1 MDASSHPSTNVDRNV
16 MTSAAPFACA
26 PLLKIIARGAK
37 GARAL
42 SADETRT
49 LFDAILAGRVSPAE
63 LGGVLIAYRIKGE
76 TPVELRAML
85 DAAHATFTP
94 LVAPADAPPPVL
106 LPSYNGARKQPN
118 LTPLLALLLAREG
131 IPVLVHGQHHSGVNR
146 VGTQAI
152 FAELGHHACG
162 SAAEAEAALRARRV
176 AYLPIAALS
185 PALER
190 LLEMR
195 APLGV
200 RNSGHTVVK
209 LLQPFAGPALRLVN
223 YTHPEYR
230 ETLGEMFA
238 NATNSAAPGVLLA
251 RGTEGEPVADARR
264 QTAIEGFS
272 DGTYRLWQS
281 AEEGA
286 TGTPPSLPAADAP
299 ATARWI
305 EAVLAGDVP
314 VPAPIARQVEVIRQA
329 LGMTG

>member
-1 MDASSHPSTNVDRNV
+1 

-49 LFDAILAGRVSPAE
+49 LFDAILADRVPPAE

-85 DAAHATFTP
+85 DAAHATFVP
-94 LVAPADAPPPVL
+94 LAAPADASPPVV

-118 LTPLLALLLAREG
+118 LTPLLALLLARDG
-131 IPVLVHGQHHSGVNR
+131 IPVLVHGQHHSGANR

-152 FAELGHHACG
+152 FAELGHPACH
-162 SAAEAEAALRARRV
+162 SATEAEVALSTRRV

-195 APLGV
+195 ASLGV

-223 YTHPEYR
+223 FTHPEYR
-230 ETLGEMFA
+230 ETLSELFA
-238 NATNSAAPGVLLA
+238 DAASSPAPGVLLA

-264 QTAIEGFS
+264 QSAIEGFS
-272 DGTYRLWQS
+272 DGAYRLWQS

-286 TGTPPSLPAADAP
+286 TGIPPALPSADAA

-305 EAVLAGDVP
+305 EAVLAGEIP
-314 VPAPIARQVEVIRQA
+314 VPAPVARQVEVIRQA
-329 LGMTG
+329 LGLPE

>member
-1 MDASSHPSTNVDRNV
+1 
-16 MTSAAPFACA
+16 MTPAAPFACA

-49 LFDAILAGRVSPAE
+49 LFDAILADQVAPAE

-94 LVAPADAPPPVL
+94 LTAPADAPPPVL

-131 IPVLVHGQHHSGVNR
+131 IPVLVHGQHHSGANR

-152 FAELGHHACG
+152 FAELGYEACQSG
-162 SAAEAEAALRARRV
+162 AQAEAALQARRV

-195 APLGV
+195 AALGV

-209 LLQPFAGPALRLVN
+209 LLQPFAGPALRLIN

-230 ETLGEMFA
+230 DTLGEMFRDA
-238 NATNSAAPGVLLA
+238 GNSPAPGVLLS

-264 QTAIEGFS
+264 QAAIEGFS
-272 DGTYRLWQS
+272 DGTLRLWQE
-281 AEEGA
+281 AEDGA
-286 TGTPPSLPAADAP
+286 TGAPPVLPAADAA

-305 EAVLAGDVP
+305 EAVLAGDARIP
-314 VPAPIARQVEVIRQA
+314 GPIARQLGVIRGA
-329 LGMTG
+329 LGLD

>member
-1 MDASSHPSTNVDRNV
+1 
-16 MTSAAPFACA
+16 MTSAEPFACA

-42 SADETRT
+42 SAEETRT
-49 LFDAILAGRVSPAE
+49 LFDAILADRVTPAA

-94 LVAPADAPPPVL
+94 LAAPADAPPPVL

-131 IPVLVHGQHHSGVNR
+131 IPVLVHGQHHSGANR

-152 FAELGHHACG
+152 FAELGHAACQ
-162 SAAEAEAALRARRV
+162 SADEAEAALRSRRV

-195 APLGV
+195 AALGV

-223 YTHPEYR
+223 YTHPEYHD
-230 ETLGEMFA
+230 TLGELFA
-238 NATNSAAPGVLLA
+238 VPANSPAPGVLLS

-264 QTAIEGFS
+264 QAAIDGFS
-272 DGTYRLWQS
+272 DGTHRLWQA

-286 TGTPPSLPAADAP
+286 TGAPPTLPAADAP
-299 ATARWI
+299 TTARWI
-305 EAVLAGDVP
+305 EAVLTGDVA

-329 LGMTG
+329 LGLA

>member
-1 MDASSHPSTNVDRNV
+1 
-16 MTSAAPFACA
+16 MTSTAPFACA
-26 PLLKIIARGAK
+26 PLLKTIARGAK

-42 SADETRT
+42 SADETRI
-49 LFDAILAGRVSPAE
+49 LFDAILSGRVAPAE

-94 LVAPADAPPPVL
+94 LIAPADAPPPVL

-118 LTPLLALLLAREG
+118 LTPLLALLLARKG
-131 IPVLVHGQHHSGVNR
+131 IPVLVHGQHHSGANR

-152 FAELGHHACG
+152 FAELGHAACQ
-162 SAAEAEAALRARRV
+162 SAGEAEAALRTHRV

-195 APLGV
+195 AALGV

-230 ETLGEMFA
+230 ETLSEMFA
-238 NATNSAAPGVLLA
+238 DAANSPAPGVLLA

-264 QTAIEGFS
+264 QSAIDGFS
-272 DGTYRLWQS
+272 DGAYQLWQS
-281 AEEGA
+281 AEEGT
-286 TGTPPSLPAADAP
+286 TGVPPTLPPADAA

-305 EAVLAGDVP
+305 EAVVAGEVAVP
-314 VPAPIARQVEVIRQA
+314 TPIARQIEVIRRA
-329 LGMTG
+329 LGAVN

>member
-1 MDASSHPSTNVDRNV
+1 

-37 GARAL
+37 GARPL

-49 LFDAILAGRVSPAE
+49 LFDAILAERVAPAE

-85 DAAHATFTP
+85 DAAHATFAP
-94 LVAPADAPPPVL
+94 LAAPAGAPAPVL

-131 IPVLVHGQHHSGVNR
+131 IPVLVHGQHHSGANR

-152 FAELGHHACG
+152 FAELGHAACESG
-162 SAAEAEAALRARRV
+162 AQAEAALRTRRV

-195 APLGV
+195 AALGV

-230 ETLGEMFA
+230 ETLSELFRDAA
-238 NATNSAAPGVLLA
+238 NSPAPGVLLS

-264 QTAIEGFS
+264 QAAIEGFCA
-272 DGTYRLWQS
+272 GVHRRWLE
-281 AEEGA
+281 AEDGA
-286 TGTPPSLPAADAP
+286 TGTPPLLPAADAA

-305 EAVLAGDVP
+305 EAVLAGDVEL
-314 VPAPIARQVEVIRQA
+314 PAPIARQVGVIRRA
-329 LGMTG
+329 LGLG

>member
-1 MDASSHPSTNVDRNV
+1 

-26 PLLKIIARGAK
+26 PLLKTIARGAK
-37 GARAL
+37 GARPL

-49 LFDAILAGRVSPAE
+49 LFDAILADRVAPAE

-94 LVAPADAPPPVL
+94 LAAPENAPPPVL

-131 IPVLVHGQHHSGVNR
+131 IPVLVHGQHHSGANR

-152 FAELGHHACG
+152 FAALGHDACRSG
-162 SAAEAEAALRARRV
+162 AEAEAALRARRV

-185 PALER
+185 PSLER

-195 APLGV
+195 AALGV

-223 YTHPEYR
+223 YTHPEYK

-238 NATNSAAPGVLLA
+238 NAANSPAPGVLLA

-264 QTAIEGFS
+264 QGAIDGFS
-272 DGTYRLWQS
+272 DGAHRVWQD

-286 TGTPPSLPAADAP
+286 SGAPPALPSADAES
-299 ATARWI
+299 TARWI
-305 EAVLAGDVP
+305 EAVLAGDVTI
-314 VPAPIARQVEVIRQA
+314 PAPIARQVEVIRQA
-329 LGMTG
+329 LGVAK

>member
-1 MDASSHPSTNVDRNV
+1 MPRV

-37 GARAL
+37 GARPLDAG
-42 SADETRT
+42 ETRT
-49 LFDAILAGRVSPAE
+49 LFDAILAERVAPAE

-76 TPVELRAML
+76 TPIELRAML

-94 LVAPADAPPPVL
+94 LTSPADAPPPVL

-118 LTPLLALLLAREG
+118 LTALLALLLAREG
-131 IPVLVHGQHHSGVNR
+131 IPVLVHGQHHSGANR

-152 FAELGHHACG
+152 FAELGHAACG
-162 SAAEAEAALRARRV
+162 SAAEAEAALRTRRV

-195 APLGV
+195 AALGV

-230 ETLGEMFA
+230 ETLSEMFA
-238 NATNSAAPGVLLA
+238 DAANSPAPGVLLA

-264 QTAIEGFS
+264 QAAIDGFS
-272 DGTYRLWQS
+272 DGVYHVWQT

-286 TGTPPSLPAADAP
+286 TGIPPTLPAADAP
-299 ATARWI
+299 STAKWI
-305 EAVLAGDVP
+305 EAVLAGEIA

-329 LGMTG
+329 LGMAG

>member
-1 MDASSHPSTNVDRNV
+1 
-16 MTSAAPFACA
+16 MTLAAPFACA

-42 SADETRT
+42 DADETRE
-49 LFDAILAGRVSPAE
+49 LFDAILANRVAPAE

-76 TPVELRAML
+76 TPIELRAML

-94 LVAPADAPPPVL
+94 LQAPVDAPPPVL

-131 IPVLVHGQHHSGVNR
+131 VPVLVHGQHHSGANR

-152 FAELGHHACG
+152 FEALGHPA
-162 SAAEAEAALRARRV
+162 SQSPAEAEAALRDKRV
-176 AYLPIAALS
+176 TYLPIAALS

-195 APLGV
+195 AALGV

-230 ETLGEMFA
+230 ETLSQMFA
-238 NATNSAAPGVLLA
+238 DAANSAAPGVLLA

-264 QTAIEGFS
+264 QASIDGYADGAHRAWIEA
-272 DGTYRLWQS
+272 DEGTL
-281 AEEGA
+281 GA
-286 TGTPPSLPAADAP
+286 PPPLPNADA
-299 ATARWI
+299 ASTARWI
-305 EAVLAGDVP
+305 EAVLGGDVA
-314 VPAPIARQVEVIRQA
+314 VPAPIARQVTVICNA
-329 LGMTG
+329 LGVTPKHLPTTPV

>member
-1 MDASSHPSTNVDRNV
+1 
-16 MTSAAPFACA
+16 MTTVPPAAAPFACA
-26 PLLKIIARGAK
+26 PLLKTIARGAK

-42 SADETRT
+42 TADETRE
-49 LFDAILAGRVSPAE
+49 LFDAILASRVAPAE

-131 IPVLVHGQHHSGVNR
+131 IPALVHGQHHSGTHR
-146 VGTQAI
+146 VGSQAI
-152 FAELGHHACG
+152 FAALGHPACQSG
-162 SAAEAEAALRARRV
+162 EQAETALRERRV

-185 PALER
+185 PALEQ

-195 APLGV
+195 AVLGV

-230 ETLGEMFA
+230 ETLGEMFG
-238 NATNSAAPGVLLA
+238 NPDNSPAPGVMLA

-264 QTAIEGFS
+264 QVSVEGLS
-272 DGTYRLWQS
+272 NGERRVWLEAD
-281 AEEGA
+281 EGA
-286 TGTPPSLPAADAP
+286 LGVPPQLPAMEVD

-314 VPAPIARQVEVIRQA
+314 VPAPIARQVEAIKGA
-329 LGMTG
+329 LGLSIEHPL

>member
-1 MDASSHPSTNVDRNV
+1 
-16 MTSAAPFACA
+16 MTAAAPLAPFACA
-26 PLLKIIARGAK
+26 PLLKTIARGAK

-42 SADETRT
+42 TANETRE
-49 LFDAILAGRVSPAE
+49 LFDAILAGRVAPAE

-118 LTPLLALLLAREG
+118 LTPLLALLLARDG
-131 IPVLVHGQHHSGVNR
+131 IPVLVHGQHHSGANR

-152 FAELGHHACG
+152 FAELGHAPCG
-162 SAAEAEAALRARRV
+162 SATDAQAALRDRRV

-195 APLGV
+195 AVLGV

-230 ETLGEMFA
+230 ETLGELFSDPA
-238 NATNSAAPGVLLA
+238 NSPAPGVLLA

-264 QTAIEGFS
+264 QAAIEGFS
-272 DGTYRLWQS
+272 DGVPTLWQA

-286 TGTPPSLPAADAP
+286 IGTPPALPAADAR

-314 VPAPIARQVEVIRQA
+314 IPAPIARQVAVIRLA
-329 LGMTG
+329 LRLDTPGSRT

>member
-1 MDASSHPSTNVDRNV
+1 

-49 LFDAILAGRVSPAE
+49 LFDAILAGRVAPAE

-131 IPVLVHGQHHSGVNR
+131 IPVLVHGQHHSGANR

-152 FAELGHHACG
+152 FEALGHDACQ
-162 SAAEAEAALRARRV
+162 SAAQAEAALRTRRV

-195 APLGV
+195 AVLGV

-230 ETLGEMFA
+230 ETLSEMFA
-238 NATNSAAPGVLLA
+238 DAANSAAPGVLLA

-272 DGTYRLWQS
+272 DGGYTLWQA

-286 TGTPPSLPAADAP
+286 TGAPPPLPAADAL
-299 ATARWI
+299 ATAQWI

-329 LGMTG
+329 LGVTG

>member
-1 MDASSHPSTNVDRNV
+1 MTATAS
-16 MTSAAPFACA
+16 FACA

-49 LFDAILAGRVSPAE
+49 LFDAILADRVSPAE

-94 LVAPADAPPPVL
+94 LTAPADAPPPVL

-118 LTPLLALLLAREG
+118 LTPLLALLLARDG
-131 IPVLVHGQHHSGVNR
+131 IPVLVHGQHHSGANR
-146 VGTQAI
+146 TGTQAI
-152 FAELGHHACG
+152 FSELGYPASG
-162 SAAEAEAALRARRV
+162 SAANAQEALCTRRV
-176 AYLPIAALS
+176 AYLPLASLS

-238 NATNSAAPGVLLA
+238 VAENSPGPGVLLA

-264 QTAIEGFS
+264 QTAIEGYS
-272 DGTYRLWQS
+272 DGTYRLWQA

-286 TGTPPSLPAADAP
+286 TGVPPPLPAADAP

-305 EAVLAGDVP
+305 EAVLAGDLP
-314 VPAPIARQVEVIRQA
+314 IPAPIARQVEVIRRA
-329 LGMTG
+329 IGVAG

>member
-1 MDASSHPSTNVDRNV
+1 
-16 MTSAAPFACA
+16 MTTAAPFACA
-26 PLLKIIARGAK
+26 PLLKTIARGAK
-37 GARAL
+37 GARPL

-49 LFDAILAGRVSPAE
+49 LFDAILADRVAPAE

-94 LVAPADAPPPVL
+94 LKAPGDAPPPVL

-131 IPVLVHGQHHSGVNR
+131 IPVLVHGQHHSGANR

-152 FAELGHHACG
+152 FAALGHAACQSG
-162 SAAEAEAALRARRV
+162 AEAEAALRARRV

-185 PALER
+185 PGLER

-195 APLGV
+195 AALGV

-223 YTHPEYR
+223 YTHPEYK

-238 NATNSAAPGVLLA
+238 DAANSPAPGVLLA

-264 QTAIEGFS
+264 QGAIDGFS
-272 DGTYRLWQS
+272 DGVPRAWQA

-286 TGTPPSLPAADAP
+286 SGTPPALPAADAE

-305 EAVLAGDVP
+305 EAVLAGDVTI
-314 VPAPIARQVEVIRQA
+314 PAPIARQVEVIRLA
-329 LGMTG
+329 LGVNG

>member
-1 MDASSHPSTNVDRNV
+1 MMNGYEFLPPSV

-26 PLLKIIARGAK
+26 PLLKTIARGAK
-37 GARAL
+37 GARPL

-49 LFDAILAGRVSPAE
+49 LFDAILADRVAPAE

-94 LVAPADAPPPVL
+94 LTAPTDAPPPVL

-118 LTPLLALLLAREG
+118 LTPLLALLLARDG
-131 IPVLVHGQHHSGVNR
+131 IPVLVHGQHHSGANR

-152 FAELGHHACG
+152 FAELGHAACR
-162 SAAEAEAALRARRV
+162 SASEAEAALQARRV

-195 APLGV
+195 AVLGV

-230 ETLGEMFA
+230 ETLSEMFA
-238 NATNSAAPGVLLA
+238 DAANSPAPGVLLA

-264 QTAIEGFS
+264 QAAIDGFC
-272 DGTYRLWQS
+272 DGAYRLWQS

-286 TGTPPSLPAADAP
+286 TSAPPALPAADA
-299 ATARWI
+299 AVTARWI
-305 EAVLAGDVP
+305 EAVLAGDVD
-314 VPAPIARQVEVIRQA
+314 VPAPIALQIEVIRQA
-329 LGMTG
+329 LGLEISR